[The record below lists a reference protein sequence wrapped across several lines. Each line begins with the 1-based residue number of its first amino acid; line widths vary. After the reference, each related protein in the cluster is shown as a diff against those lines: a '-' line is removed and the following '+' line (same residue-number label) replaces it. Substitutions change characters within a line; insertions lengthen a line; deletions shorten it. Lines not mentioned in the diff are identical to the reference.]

1 MNMKSKLFALLC
13 ALAMLAG
20 TVSVPVFADGTTA
33 SEPVYNADLN
43 CFFANGTPITISAGA
58 DGTTITWEGGSEAVP
73 NNVSVFGGGHN
84 TDAAMATSI
93 TMAGG
98 TVRNIFGGG
107 LHQSNVTSSSV
118 TMTGGTVTEGLMGGG
133 ASSTAPNC
141 GCELGAS
148 YYNGDAM
155 DSPCRV
161 EDATVA
167 VSGGSVF
174 TLFGGGQGISYTGTA
189 DVTVSNDA
197 DVEWATA
204 GGSNGYTGTGTLNIQ
219 GGTIYVAQGVNRGS
233 MDSIEINMTGGEVTN
248 LYAGGET
255 SDASVNG
262 TYTKATVA
270 VDGGT
275 VGTLS
280 PGSNGVAQVESIENA
295 AVTVAETAT
304 VTNVAE
310 GFELNE
316 EGTLVQYVAQI
327 GDVKY
332 ETLSAA
338 FSAVSVGGTATIT
351 LLKDVTGCSTI
362 NVARKNVMLDLNE
375 FDIGFAYR
383 QNFSVSTNGQL
394 HLTGSGKVYEEEPY
408 FAPVMQKGALMGA
421 NTSVVTVGKDVTLE
435 GWAGLFIDKN
445 GAYNSGVS
453 ATVYGKLISQPDA
466 DGYLGSALYVN
477 GSIVITGANAPKI
490 LLDGATLLAPN
501 GGNGMYLAGYAD
513 TTIVDSTIEAT
524 VEGNTGIEIR
534 AGKLNI
540 TNSTV
545 KGGTGE
551 FNEEPNGNG
560 STIFNA
566 ALAVAQHTSKL
577 PLEVTVNSGTFT
589 GTAALY
595 QRNIQDNDGE
605 AVAKVKLDIVGGDF
619 VGQVYSE
626 NKSGFITG
634 GTFTEQPAEEYCA
647 DGYAPVAND
656 EGGYG
661 VVSEYLASIGD
672 QKYKTLD
679 ALVEAANAMGETP
692 FTIKFLK
699 SFELPVA
706 YAIQSTQNIT
716 FDLNGQTITVAK
728 ETADRSYYAI
738 NNYGTVTIEDSSAAQ
753 TGTVIARGVR
763 NLDDGKMTINSGTI
777 ISCDENGGACV
788 RNEADLTINGGTFE
802 TVFVGT
808 PGDNVGI
815 GCVNNSGMAQITGG
829 TFKDVNRR
837 TYAIISTG
845 YMEITPADGR
855 EVIVEGAHGGISSDG
870 GTLVINGGSYSSS
883 DYYGLYVSNDGNNG
897 TPMQAAVTVNGGTF
911 TGKTYSVWIGS
922 DVNDPVNSTIEI
934 TNGVFEKPLN
944 AQENTR
950 EGAIKISGG
959 TFSDPVPAE
968 YCAPGFEPVEN
979 DDVYGVAPVANAI
992 SANAVD
998 AIKEGA
1004 EGTIRFI
1011 TKVDKLTGTASS
1023 FGTYILPLDV
1033 FEKNNNNWDLK
1044 AVVEY
1049 KRSINEDDTYAADLT
1064 GIPEKYFNEEIMA
1077 QSFMVVEGAEKAVI
1091 CDFDAVSVNG
1101 AMQ

>member
-43 CFFANGTPITISAGA
+43 CFFANGTPITISAGT
-58 DGTTITWEGGSEAVP
+58 DGATITWEGGSEAVP

-233 MDSIEINMTGGEVTN
+233 MDSIEINMTDGEVTN

-295 AVTVAETAT
+295 AVTVAGTAT
-304 VTNVAE
+304 VTSVAE

-316 EGTLVQYVAQI
+316 EGMLVQYAAQI
-327 GDVKY
+327 GGVKY
-332 ETLSAA
+332 ETLREA
-338 FSAVSVGGTATIT
+338 FSAVKGTATIT

-362 NVARKNVMLDLNE
+362 DVARKNVTLDLNG
-375 FDIGFAYR
+375 FDIGFAHLQRFNVY
-383 QNFSVSTNGQL
+383 SGGQL
-394 HLTGSGKVYEEEPY
+394 HLTGSGKVYEEVPDY
-408 FAPVMQKGALMGA
+408 APVMQRGSAFG
-421 NTSVVTVGKDVTLE
+421 TSNSIVTVGKDVTLE
-435 GWAGLFIDKN
+435 GWAGLFIN
-445 GAYNSGVS
+445 QNSGKDQGVS
-453 ATVYGKLISQPDA
+453 ATVYGTLITKRDTKNAPGGA
-466 DGYLGSALYVN
+466 IYVN
-477 GSIVITGANAPKI
+477 GQITTTTANVPKI
-490 LLDGATLLAPN
+490 RLDGATLLAPE

-513 TTIVDSTIEAT
+513 TTIVNSTIE
-524 VEGNTGIEIR
+524 EILDGNTGIEIR
-534 AGKLNI
+534 AGKLSI

-589 GTAALY
+589 GTAAVY
-595 QRNIQDNDGE
+595 QRNIEGNDEE
-605 AVAKVKLDIVGGDF
+605 AVAKVKLNIVDGDF
-619 VGQVYSE
+619 AGRVYSE
-626 NKSGFITG
+626 NKSGFIT
-634 GTFTEQPAEEYCA
+634 
-647 DGYAPVAND
+647 
-656 EGGYG
+656 
-661 VVSEYLASIGD
+661 
-672 QKYKTLD
+672 
-679 ALVEAANAMGETP
+679 
-692 FTIKFLK
+692 
-699 SFELPVA
+699 
-706 YAIQSTQNIT
+706 
-716 FDLNGQTITVAK
+716 
-728 ETADRSYYAI
+728 
-738 NNYGTVTIEDSSAAQ
+738 
-753 TGTVIARGVR
+753 
-763 NLDDGKMTINSGTI
+763 
-777 ISCDENGGACV
+777 
-788 RNEADLTINGGTFE
+788 
-802 TVFVGT
+802 
-808 PGDNVGI
+808 
-815 GCVNNSGMAQITGG
+815 
-829 TFKDVNRR
+829 
-837 TYAIISTG
+837 
-845 YMEITPADGR
+845 
-855 EVIVEGAHGGISSDG
+855 
-870 GTLVINGGSYSSS
+870 
-883 DYYGLYVSNDGNNG
+883 
-897 TPMQAAVTVNGGTF
+897 
-911 TGKTYSVWIGS
+911 
-922 DVNDPVNSTIEI
+922 
-934 TNGVFEKPLN
+934 
-944 AQENTR
+944 
-950 EGAIKISGG
+950 GG

-968 YCAPGFEPVEN
+968 YCAPGFEPVETEN
-979 DDVYGVAPVANAI
+979 GYGVAPVANAI

-1064 GIPEKYFNEEIMA
+1064 DIPEMHFNKKIMA
-1077 QSFMVVEGAEKAVI
+1077 QSFMVVGDETVTS
-1091 CDFDAVSVNG
+1091 DLFDTVSVDDL
-1101 AMQ
+1101 AR